1 MPPVMN
7 ALSTMPERPDTVTC
21 VIVDDEESA
30 RRTLSRLLE
39 KYHPDLR
46 IAGRAED
53 VPSGLDLVTR
63 ERPDILFLDVDMGGR
78 TGFDLLR
85 ALPGKR
91 PQVIFTTA
99 HAGYAVNAIKFSALD
114 YLVKPIDRMEL
125 SSAIARARELVG
137 STKDDRRYEELLK
150 NMDRAIEDRVIAL
163 PISTGLQMVH
173 VNEIVACEA
182 DGQYTTIHMRGGKL
196 LLSKALGEFEELLD
210 DPRFIR
216 VHHGQTV
223 NIKHIKQ
230 YKRGEGGEV
239 IMSNDM
245 SIPVSKRKKAELLD
259 KLGRA

>member
-1 MPPVMN
+1 MPVR
-7 ALSTMPERPDTVTC
+7 TDTVTC
-21 VIVDDEESA
+21 AIVDDEESA

-39 KYHPDLR
+39 KYHPDLH

-125 SSAIARARELVG
+125 SSAIARARDLLG
-137 STKDDRRYEELLK
+137 GKNDDRYEELLK
-150 NMDRAIEDRVIAL
+150 NVDRSMEDRVIAI

-182 DGQYTTIHMRGGKL
+182 EGQYTTIHMRGGKL

-210 DPRFIR
+210 DPRFLR
-216 VHHGQTV
+216 VHHSQVV

-245 SIPVSKRKKAELLD
+245 SIPVSKRKKAELLE
-259 KLGRA
+259 KLGRI